1 MNKEVDIYL
10 AKAKKWQKEMLFLR
24 DILLSFELEEEIKW
38 GMPN

>member
-24 DILLSFELEEEIKW
+24 DILIACQLEEELK
-38 GMPN
+38 